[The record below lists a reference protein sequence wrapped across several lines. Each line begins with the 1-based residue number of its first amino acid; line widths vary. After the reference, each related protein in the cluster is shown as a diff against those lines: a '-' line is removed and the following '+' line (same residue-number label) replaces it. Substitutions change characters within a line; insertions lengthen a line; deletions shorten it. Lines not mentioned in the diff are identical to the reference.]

1 MPDFHIITDSGATLT
16 NSRLVTQYPITFV
29 PNKITINGQTYREGI
44 DASSDELV
52 RMMHGAATPP
62 IVTPPTTAEF
72 TAAYARAAR
81 NSPAIISLH
90 TSRELSQ
97 SWHNGRLAARHLIE
111 TCPIANIDSQTIC
124 VGLGMLVRVAT
135 QAIQVTH
142 DFEAAVQHVRG
153 AVERLFSLYYVE
165 SLDFLQQRQIMGP
178 SRAILAAITGVKPFL
193 SMEEGKLIVTEKVR
207 TRAQAVERLVEFV
220 GEFEELEDTAIIQHR
235 PALTEQARMLQERF
249 AVDFP
254 GRHFPCLPCGA
265 SLAALIGTDA
275 TGVVVL
281 EKEGLGSYDGDD

>member
-16 NSRLVTQYPITFV
+16 NPRLVTQYPITFV

-44 DASSDELV
+44 DATSDELI
-52 RMMHGAATPP
+52 RLMNSAP
-62 IVTPPTTAEF
+62 TPPTITPPTAAEF
-72 TAAYARAAR
+72 TAAYARASR
-81 NSPAIISLH
+81 SSPAILSLH

-97 SWHNGRLAARHLIE
+97 SWANGRIAARQLTE

-135 QAIQVTH
+135 QAIQTTQ
-142 DFEAAVQHVRG
+142 DFDAAVQHVRG

-165 SLDFLQQRQIMGP
+165 TLDYLQQREIMSP
-178 SRAILAAITGVKPFL
+178 SRALLSAITAVKPFI

-207 TRAQAVERLVEFV
+207 SRAQAVERLVEFV
-220 GEFEELEDTAIIQHR
+220 GEFEELEDAAIIQHR
-235 PALTEQARMLQERF
+235 PLLTEQARMLQERF

-254 GRHFPCLPCGA
+254 GRHFPCVACGA
-265 SLAALIGTDA
+265 SLAALIGTEA

-281 EKEGLGSYDGDD
+281 EKEGTGFYDDDD